1 MGDPNP
7 MVLAAGQAVA
17 EGGKGGSNFL
27 VPNGTFFFV
36 LAIFLIVLAVIGT
49 FVVPPI
55 LKVLRERDAMLA
67 KTAADNKKSAEQFE
81 AAQADYEEAMKEA
94 RVQASSSRDNARAE
108 GRKVVED
115 ARARAEQEV
124 MSTLQVASEQLK
136 RERDAVELDL
146 RANVGTMSATLAGR
160 ILGVDVTTAAA
171 TR

>member
-1 MGDPNP
+1 MGDPNL
-7 MVLAAGQAVA
+7 MVLAASQVVA

-55 LKVLRERDAMLA
+55 LKVLRERDAMVA
-67 KTAADNKKSAEQFE
+67 KTAADNKKAAEQFE
-81 AAQADYEEAMKEA
+81 AAQADYEAVMKEA
-94 RVQASSSRDNARAE
+94 RVQASSFRDNARAE
-108 GRKVVED
+108 GRKVIEN

-124 MSTLQVASEQLK
+124 MATVQLAAEQLK

-146 RANVGTMSATLAGR
+146 RANVGTMSATLASR
-160 ILGVDVTTAAA
+160 ILGVDVTASAA

>member
-1 MGDPNP
+1 MGDLNP

-55 LKVLRERDAMLA
+55 LKVLRERDAMRA

-81 AAQADYEEAMKEA
+81 AAKADYEEAMKEA
-94 RVQASSSRDNARAE
+94 RVQASSFRDNARAE
-108 GRKVVED
+108 GRKVVEG